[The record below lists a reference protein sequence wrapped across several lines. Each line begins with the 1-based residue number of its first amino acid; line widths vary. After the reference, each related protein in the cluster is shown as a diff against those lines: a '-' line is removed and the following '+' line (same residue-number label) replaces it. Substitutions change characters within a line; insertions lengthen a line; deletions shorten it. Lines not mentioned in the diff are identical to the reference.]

1 MCKISQPFV
10 TYLIYASQHSDIAR
24 MPTSTDLTATK
35 LFSRNREGMFQQ
47 DGSHA
52 HTSKATIAW
61 LDANIKHYIP
71 PEDWPPNSPDL
82 APIKNVWSVMATAD
96 YAIDVINVF
105 LRFLFRSRFLR
116 FLTFFLFFPRFL
128 F

>member
-1 MCKISQPFV
+1 V
-10 TYLIYASQHSDIAR
+10 TSPTKS
-24 MPTSTDLTATK
+24 TSTALTATK
-35 LFSRNREGMFQQ
+35 LFSRNPEGMFQQ
-47 DGSHA
+47 DGARA
-52 HTSKATIAW
+52 HTAKVW

-82 APIKNVWSVMATAD
+82 SPIKNVWSIMATAV